1 MCEVHDTAENED
13 TEDIPVVD
21 ASDDDTFP
29 VITNL
34 KTWLRSD
41 FEDFVLEFAV
51 EVTMLICSLVQYF
64 VVSSALSETL
74 IYFVVRFLY
83 FAVFSTTFGLI
94 T

>member
-1 MCEVHDTAENED
+1 MYCKKCEIYFATQVAKRSHLCEVHDTAKNED

-41 FEDFVLEFAV
+41 FED
-51 EVTMLICSLVQYF
+51 C
-64 VVSSALSETL
+64 
-74 IYFVVRFLY
+74 
-83 FAVFSTTFGLI
+83 
-94 T
+94 